1 VVRVVTPA
9 PARPVTKPR
18 AAAPRRA
25 KPVRT
30 KAEPAP
36 KPEPAA
42 LRVAGEPREAIVRAV
57 VASTTD
63 STDTLPLFLA
73 AAGLA
78 GVALAGGGLTV
89 AVGRELKA
97 L

>member
-1 VVRVVTPA
+1 
-9 PARPVTKPR
+9 VTKPR

-30 KAEPAP
+30 KAAPAP

>member
-1 VVRVVTPA
+1 M
-9 PARPVTKPR
+9 
-18 AAAPRRA
+18 RA

-30 KAEPAP
+30 KAAPAP
-36 KPEPAA
+36 KPEPTA

-63 STDTLPLFLA
+63 TTDALPLFLA

-89 AVGRELKA
+89 AVGKELRA